1 MKKTTQLTNEIL
13 LKVVITNKI
22 FADIIVEFKVN
33 KNNMVDKIADIVT
46 TGISN
51 VEQTVFYPAHRIYE
65 IQMIYPNDKK

>member
-33 KNNMVDKIADIVT
+33 KNNMVDKK
-46 TGISN
+46 
-51 VEQTVFYPAHRIYE
+51 E
-65 IQMIYPNDKK
+65 K